1 MPDLSKVY
9 KGLQRDAPGYLK
21 DTEEQ
26 FVNKWKGKE
35 DKLHDTLSKDVSGFK
50 ENVPK
55 DAWYKQAAET
65 KFAGTL
71 VQDISKGNTSDGNAP
86 KTKKATPAT
95 HNVVNNAPEPPSF
108 NTDDVVKSSYDI
120 HNEQDNKAPI
130 TIKNKFGK
138 DVNKTDIVTAGPKA
152 ILENIDNPIDAG
164 KLMAEATNTQVDPAG
179 AIDMWK
185 GMLSDTYDESKK
197 ALDTKFGEGTFS
209 TYQDMNK
216 ELQDRIESGDKSAE
230 EEYKVFQENSKPLT
244 DSNEFKNFQDISDKV
259 NNAPIQE
266 KLVSTDALSNQF
278 SDVNNLRGN
287 VLNPDSSESKQSTD
301 FVNKGLVDPTKD
313 PLDVG
318 AKLTGTFGLNQ
329 LVDDASSDYRSYNM
343 RSNNEAAI
351 NAYRQSV
358 QQSLSQLTAETDKVF
373 GAGATDGYLTSKTV
387 REKGLRSLAEKT
399 KTDPTF
405 IPQFTKLYKE
415 YKEFLDKN
423 KDLSESNSFMAMSA
437 YNDGLSKAQKYED
450 NLDKVFPNSNT
461 YSDWKN
467 NIQAEADKRYA
478 KDYTPVVGASNSL
491 NNYAGRT
498 ILRTVASTIESIGAL
513 THSDKLMETAADI
526 KNSVPEASFFNRSG
540 YEHIAKVKEED
551 FDGNK
556 VTNTYAVDPK
566 TRKAMYGIDKDG
578 NMIPLMQEKNI
589 DKSVELKS
597 EVNPT
602 VYINQAAQVVSD
614 MIPLVALTTA
624 TGGITSAAL
633 AAGVEGLAGAEL
645 ASYTASAA
653 SKIRWATTTAEFV
666 GAGLQQQPQ
675 ALQRSLQEGA
685 NMDQAYLAQIIS
697 GILYGSVSLINPMEA
712 KYAQKLLGAG
722 EGAYS
727 AKLIDKIINGKLTI
741 PQALKH
747 IAKDVSFNI
756 AKENLEETLL
766 EPLSDEVASKAQTL
780 ITGQKYQNQL
790 PTLQQ
795 TIDTGIITA
804 LSTAFFS
811 GVSGDMSRS
820 SIMKNAIN
828 TMVADPKEYIKKLEL
843 LKQADPANFSD
854 LSESL
859 VKVLGQVEDAGISP
873 KNKQDLALLLI
884 EKAKLVHAQNK
895 ADAKGNADILRA
907 QTSDKISELDSAID
921 KVIELD
927 KKEKE
932 SGKKQPGPEKVIVP
946 QEPEV
951 VTPDAKTASTD
962 NPTVDE
968 STSKNNTAVTTPT
981 LSEDGNTLTVPGKNS
996 PQVYTKVEGIWNIE
1010 TENGSIPMDDNL
1022 VSKFITPNL
1031 DLAQHPDVSKVETA
1045 TPSVEDSKKIYTEAV
1060 STQADHLN
1068 DEYGVK
1074 NDKSTPIITAIGDAI
1089 DNGDTSVDELMG
1101 VLGKAEAVEED
1112 NDTDTRKARMEIL
1125 QDGILSIPLQSDVK
1139 AVVAKLL
1146 KDDKTGS
1153 NVIEYLKNILGFHK
1167 DNSNHRSI
1175 AYGQVES
1182 TPASELS
1189 KIDKKIRDVKAKKT
1203 ESEKKL
1209 KERQNQKSQTKTV
1222 KSAILALEAEIKGH
1236 DENLSK
1242 LERTK
1247 TKFIVD
1253 NKLSNSTPSETSDT
1267 LDVDKRIGGVQEAL
1281 SKVNKD
1287 LKALRQGKDTET
1299 YDAKSLG
1306 KKEEPLLNKIADL
1319 KAQLKELNDEKKAI
1333 LNGESTDSTTGNI
1346 SENVKSS
1353 KDEKS
1358 SKEKGKKSGTTTNAA
1373 NDEKGGQ
1380 SEGLLNENG
1389 KAGDSTSATP
1399 NTEST
1404 TKADTKV
1411 SPIDFLPIKK
1421 YPKEG
1426 DNIVITSP
1434 VSKKKITAVFQDGK
1448 WWQQTASNNRI
1459 VLNDS
1464 LTILA
1469 QTTFEGGEKQSKA
1482 FSQEEHDRLK
1492 EVRPE
1497 DAKPVSEETKN
1508 DKEAIKDSKFK
1519 FNKGFS
1525 VVYYGQEYHYMG
1537 TEITKD
1543 GRVYH
1548 RFKGPVLAINL
1559 FEDSHAD
1566 ILTNISEGKIK
1577 ASASSDV
1584 HTLIDRANEATSANK
1599 EYLTENEVNDR
1610 ASTLQDPKKLSRWNR
1625 FWAERRVKAFANK
1638 LKKSFPNIEVIF
1650 DKKIAEDVYN
1660 EHLTQPLRDAEA
1672 LLTKVN
1678 DKLSSYGTI
1687 PDAPTKYK
1695 NGRVS
1700 KQAQQDFDYL
1710 TQSHKALTNQKVK
1723 LEEQIASLKDT
1734 YNTNIGEKKY
1744 FRTVT
1749 GNVYGYA
1756 LGNKVYLDP
1765 SILSS
1770 ETAIHEFGHIWVSFA
1785 KAHHPE
1791 LYLKLLDKVKD
1802 SGYMKYVDNHPLYSS
1817 LEKSG
1822 QATRLDSEEEALVTA
1837 IGQYGADF
1845 FQGNALIDFKRKMS
1859 SLFHSLAFDLGIPYK
1874 TNNKEIQDLSLK
1886 EVATQIADNMV
1897 SNDITYK
1904 GDRDKIDRQGAHNM
1918 DVLNKTPKGS
1928 VVYSRSID
1936 LSNVP
1941 KAMVV
1946 HNTNAMGKYDPIL
1959 EYEETK
1965 STLDNDSSVKSLLDD
1980 YLSKRVAEDKAPE
1993 ISTIL
1998 SQPVFQNAGI
2008 TEEYI
2013 NNRYEEFKK
2022 ASPVHAYLGLS
2033 EVLGIPTKA
2042 KDFVATHQRGSSVN
2056 NVNPK
2061 AQAVVSSKN
2070 DISER
2075 ANNTTGTKN
2084 KFYKVVETIYDS
2096 IKKSA
2101 HALHI
2106 HDSIDSFIRAFDMN
2120 GLHPTKALTSN
2131 VMYRNGIMHIM
2142 DNEGLNQKHS
2152 DEVLHKALIAE
2163 VSKTPTKFGT
2173 ILSAIASDPDNFEK
2187 YFKDSGFKTQAD
2199 FTEFLKDVSPS
2210 DIKVLL
2216 SNPSTLQAFKDLNN
2230 LSDETKY
2237 EVGKAIH
2244 ELADQKLGLILDPL
2258 STHLDNMESLSAEL
2272 SNVAEKAP
2280 HIPINQSYELELEED
2295 PTVPQIK
2302 AMAGKSTK
2310 INKGSEKM
2318 DEISTYMA
2326 KYPDIPKS
2334 YWENIL
2340 VGMEHEGEPVFT
2352 GNAITELVSKANVN
2366 SRGNKKSKTS
2376 NYSKRTL
2383 KLLQEDEQLNNMI
2396 TSHFNKVMVGQTL
2409 TRKHFDEF
2417 FLQPTDED
2425 GNKVPIERSEKNRIA
2440 SITLTGQ
2447 VQEMLDHDYHSVGQA
2462 METVNLFNNKRHIS
2476 HSQIIGVGYA
2486 LNAVKESVDEF
2497 RAQIASESHTYTKS
2511 GMAGANARMDA
2522 LVELQG
2528 HLFDAFTDM
2537 KRLAGQ
2543 SLVIFQTNIMKSRA
2557 EISQEKLD
2565 RKLSKVTDEMRNKY
2579 PNFEAQIIESHKEM
2593 ERMEEDIINLRA
2605 IDAGS
2610 VESQANEGFISAFNN
2625 AKQGA
2630 KFFDDTAKYD
2640 AEVSELIDKL
2650 NAIIG
2655 GDPSGKVKAQA
2666 GYEPAMI
2673 IKAMAG
2679 GFEADRELN
2688 HKSAVIFTLG
2698 KLLLQNKRLNIN
2710 TLEELM
2716 DEIKRRKGGNINE
2729 SEIRVAFALSTPKAR
2744 TNTIDALKAKV
2755 TNVKNQAKLISNLGK
2770 LLEGFIMDKTQ
2781 VTIDVNGVPTT
2792 FNSRILN
2799 AETQIPVWGIDVMD
2813 PSTGAM
2819 SFVEATDAQREEIK
2833 AEVEKVGIAVEKN
2846 GVSKS
2851 FIRVID
2857 PANHDRSIWM
2867 SKDSNGQ
2874 MIEASADEREL
2885 IKKKVKANT
2894 STSNIRGINL
2904 TKSVVINS
2912 PHSVSGKSE
2921 NRVFSINN
2929 EGRWITLEKIARSE
2943 STWRYASDIEEL
2955 EIHDQLNKVGPFTEI
2970 QNTLSNI
2977 LKCATGLDNIMS
2989 NKEIAEFVSA
2999 VSDIQHLLPSSL
3011 SGITV
3016 DDFTIRQ
3023 MLAKVDAMKALAKVD
3038 NIQSQIDA
3046 INQKLDIIKE
3056 GTDLNAIT
3064 EMLRKASVPRN
3075 TYKSAE
3081 LRKAE
3086 IRLRDAKKRYDSEIQ
3101 GRLNNRRDALHT
3113 AGILM
3118 NTFKSLPASM
3128 DLSAMGIQ
3136 GINMI
3141 KLGFLS
3147 GFGGLETAI
3156 SKIPGAT
3163 KFGSAIGIQSRRV
3176 RRMRS
3181 KMVREG
3187 AKVSLQSYGNIEVAE
3202 NAYEQL
3208 RNHPDWPLMMAYGLP
3223 LTAPT
3228 EHGTDAEELF
3238 KEDGI
3243 DMLYQET
3250 KKHNNKIAKEAGKVL
3265 GLAKGLKDKSQASF
3279 TSYINSVRAS
3289 LFLGYLDSYRATG
3302 VEPTSDELKRVAQ
3315 YIGDVTMKSSTIL
3328 GKDINKS
3335 LSALGY
3341 VLWAPKMYLANLKML
3356 PNTLIRASQV
3366 GTTSLEIMKKKS
3378 QIANFDK
3385 LITALKTPVGSRT
3398 AEEQQLVD
3406 KKGNPSIGAITL
3418 AREGTKGS
3426 ILDLQGKRRALKF
3439 ATSQHLYSL
3448 ASTVALNG
3456 LMYGLL
3462 KAICKDKPYWGTD
3475 ATKSEFLK
3483 LGCGNSLRDYTGN
3496 TAGYIRMFMQ
3506 VASKTYKKLGGY
3518 DMNGSSF
3525 YTLKDAKEVV
3535 QQFFV
3540 YKMNPA
3546 LSTPVAVISNEDFMG
3561 NKLYDIN
3568 QSSDIVAKDIL
3579 SYSVGNILPL
3589 AIKDL
3594 FMSGSF
3600 LYNLNTF
3607 KDDGISPY
3615 IGAAGGAIGTV
3626 IGWNQKIPYSDDLPT
3641 LLKDRAGINPGWDD
3655 KKDNPKLDD
3664 IQGIMENPTKITM
3677 TPALEKLPIN
3687 FEPLSAD
3694 YMYFDKKKYGSA
3706 GDRNS
3711 DDYMY
3716 RLDKYMM
3723 SASFEPILYNLVKDR
3738 DNKKITEEVFKETVK
3753 SKLYTIKALTE
3764 QHLMNT
3770 GYEWGGNLLK
3780 ATLILEVLKEKNLVP
3795 ERIQEAMSGITKKGK
3810 KSKKSSTDILV
3821 SETMQKD
3828 LDEAAGYPTSIPE
3841 SVVSRFTN
3849 STKEQQAI
3857 QLEVEKRFKEK
3868 MKERGFVK
3876 YGAKPKFEKEI
3887 NLYINPNITH
3897 YIGNSLR

>member
-1 MPDLSKVY
+1 M
-9 KGLQRDAPGYLK
+9 
-21 DTEEQ
+21 
-26 FVNKWKGKE
+26 
-35 DKLHDTLSKDVSGFK
+35 
-50 ENVPK
+50 
-55 DAWYKQAAET
+55 
-65 KFAGTL
+65 
-71 VQDISKGNTSDGNAP
+71 
-86 KTKKATPAT
+86 
-95 HNVVNNAPEPPSF
+95 
-108 NTDDVVKSSYDI
+108 
-120 HNEQDNKAPI
+120 
-130 TIKNKFGK
+130 
-138 DVNKTDIVTAGPKA
+138 
-152 ILENIDNPIDAG
+152 
-164 KLMAEATNTQVDPAG
+164 
-179 AIDMWK
+179 
-185 GMLSDTYDESKK
+185 
-197 ALDTKFGEGTFS
+197 
-209 TYQDMNK
+209 
-216 ELQDRIESGDKSAE
+216 
-230 EEYKVFQENSKPLT
+230 
-244 DSNEFKNFQDISDKV
+244 
-259 NNAPIQE
+259 
-266 KLVSTDALSNQF
+266 
-278 SDVNNLRGN
+278 
-287 VLNPDSSESKQSTD
+287 
-301 FVNKGLVDPTKD
+301 
-313 PLDVG
+313 
-318 AKLTGTFGLNQ
+318 
-329 LVDDASSDYRSYNM
+329 
-343 RSNNEAAI
+343 
-351 NAYRQSV
+351 
-358 QQSLSQLTAETDKVF
+358 
-373 GAGATDGYLTSKTV
+373 
-387 REKGLRSLAEKT
+387 
-399 KTDPTF
+399 
-405 IPQFTKLYKE
+405 
-415 YKEFLDKN
+415 
-423 KDLSESNSFMAMSA
+423 
-437 YNDGLSKAQKYED
+437 
-450 NLDKVFPNSNT
+450 
-461 YSDWKN
+461 
-467 NIQAEADKRYA
+467 
-478 KDYTPVVGASNSL
+478 
-491 NNYAGRT
+491 
-498 ILRTVASTIESIGAL
+498 
-513 THSDKLMETAADI
+513 
-526 KNSVPEASFFNRSG
+526 
-540 YEHIAKVKEED
+540 
-551 FDGNK
+551 
-556 VTNTYAVDPK
+556 
-566 TRKAMYGIDKDG
+566 
-578 NMIPLMQEKNI
+578 
-589 DKSVELKS
+589 
-597 EVNPT
+597 
-602 VYINQAAQVVSD
+602 
-614 MIPLVALTTA
+614 
-624 TGGITSAAL
+624 
-633 AAGVEGLAGAEL
+633 
-645 ASYTASAA
+645 
-653 SKIRWATTTAEFV
+653 
-666 GAGLQQQPQ
+666 
-675 ALQRSLQEGA
+675 
-685 NMDQAYLAQIIS
+685 
-697 GILYGSVSLINPMEA
+697 
-712 KYAQKLLGAG
+712 
-722 EGAYS
+722 
-727 AKLIDKIINGKLTI
+727 
-741 PQALKH
+741 
-747 IAKDVSFNI
+747 
-756 AKENLEETLL
+756 
-766 EPLSDEVASKAQTL
+766 
-780 ITGQKYQNQL
+780 
-790 PTLQQ
+790 
-795 TIDTGIITA
+795 
-804 LSTAFFS
+804 
-811 GVSGDMSRS
+811 
-820 SIMKNAIN
+820 
-828 TMVADPKEYIKKLEL
+828 
-843 LKQADPANFSD
+843 
-854 LSESL
+854 
-859 VKVLGQVEDAGISP
+859 
-873 KNKQDLALLLI
+873 
-884 EKAKLVHAQNK
+884 
-895 ADAKGNADILRA
+895 
-907 QTSDKISELDSAID
+907 
-921 KVIELD
+921 
-927 KKEKE
+927 
-932 SGKKQPGPEKVIVP
+932 
-946 QEPEV
+946 
-951 VTPDAKTASTD
+951 
-962 NPTVDE
+962 
-968 STSKNNTAVTTPT
+968 
-981 LSEDGNTLTVPGKNS
+981 
-996 PQVYTKVEGIWNIE
+996 
-1010 TENGSIPMDDNL
+1010 
-1022 VSKFITPNL
+1022 
-1031 DLAQHPDVSKVETA
+1031 
-1045 TPSVEDSKKIYTEAV
+1045 
-1060 STQADHLN
+1060 
-1068 DEYGVK
+1068 
-1074 NDKSTPIITAIGDAI
+1074 
-1089 DNGDTSVDELMG
+1089 
-1101 VLGKAEAVEED
+1101 
-1112 NDTDTRKARMEIL
+1112 
-1125 QDGILSIPLQSDVK
+1125 
-1139 AVVAKLL
+1139 
-1146 KDDKTGS
+1146 
-1153 NVIEYLKNILGFHK
+1153 
-1167 DNSNHRSI
+1167 
-1175 AYGQVES
+1175 
-1182 TPASELS
+1182 
-1189 KIDKKIRDVKAKKT
+1189 
-1203 ESEKKL
+1203 
-1209 KERQNQKSQTKTV
+1209 
-1222 KSAILALEAEIKGH
+1222 
-1236 DENLSK
+1236 
-1242 LERTK
+1242 
-1247 TKFIVD
+1247 
-1253 NKLSNSTPSETSDT
+1253 
-1267 LDVDKRIGGVQEAL
+1267 
-1281 SKVNKD
+1281 
-1287 LKALRQGKDTET
+1287 
-1299 YDAKSLG
+1299 
-1306 KKEEPLLNKIADL
+1306 
-1319 KAQLKELNDEKKAI
+1319 
-1333 LNGESTDSTTGNI
+1333 
-1346 SENVKSS
+1346 
-1353 KDEKS
+1353 
-1358 SKEKGKKSGTTTNAA
+1358 
-1373 NDEKGGQ
+1373 
-1380 SEGLLNENG
+1380 LNENG

-1434 VSKKKITAVFQDGK
+1434 VSKKKITAVFQYGK

-1650 DKKIAEDVYN
+1650 DKKIAEDVYD

-1734 YNTNIGEKKY
+1734 YNTNKGEKKY

-1918 DVLNKTPKGS
+1918 DVLNKTPK
-1928 VVYSRSID
+1928 
-1936 LSNVP
+1936 
-1941 KAMVV
+1941 AMVV

-2101 HALHI
+2101 QALHI

-2716 DEIKRRKGGNINE
+2716 DEIKRRKGGNIDE

-2833 AEVEKVGIAVEKN
+2833 AEVEKVGITVEKN

-3086 IRLRDAKKRYDSEIQ
+3086 ERLRDAKKRYDSEIQ

-3228 EHGTDAEELF
+3228 ERGTDAEELF

-3250 KKHNNKIAKEAGKVL
+3250 KKHNNKIAKGAGKVL
-3265 GLAKGLKDKSQASF
+3265 GLAKGLKDKSEASF

-3462 KAICKDKPYWGTD
+3462 KAICKNKPYWGTD

-3561 NKLYDIN
+3561 NKLYDTN

-3589 AIKDL
+3589 SIKDL

-3641 LLKDRAGINPGWDD
+3641 LLKDRAEINPGWDD

-3716 RLDKYMM
+3716 RLDKHMM

-3887 NLYINPNITH
+3887 NLYINPNITN